1 MKKTAGMI
9 LTLIILLTAALVFF
23 ACDKT
28 PEFAPNGIC
37 ISENYIFFPTAKSDL
52 HNSELKEAFENFIA
66 SSNPYWT
73 PAPDYEV
80 YNFVDAK
87 TSKRYDIDIFQTYH
101 KEEERV
107 LYYVRQGQDV
117 YALSSANSVYTTCL
131 TNCAIT
137 DIDHDGNIEILVA
150 CLVIFDD
157 TNSHSNV
164 YVIDTNTKTSTGLTY
179 YDSASY
185 FKESEDGVVSI
196 YNLSAGKTPAQ
207 NDGESG
213 VLDRSYFDKATVLA
227 DAPMLNALKFDF
239 KGQSFEVSCDLFN
252 AEVTVVE
259 NDNMHMH
266 PYLFADRLIRLPFE
280 IEVHMTYLGAPF
292 EYVEPSYDPKPS
304 TSKLLLDGYIL
315 GYYTST
321 INSRW
326 WEPPTKHSVETNQ
339 QFATS
344 TFNIVPVN
352 ELQNIVGTYDLVVS
366 FDVEYNSEYSE
377 EFPEVSSVS
386 IHDQIV
392 IEDFLTITA

>member
-1 MKKTAGMI
+1 MKKLLVI
-9 LTLIILLTAALVFF
+9 VLSIILIVAFF
-23 ACDKT
+23 GCSPQESKYAH
-28 PEFAPNGIC
+28 NGIYTG
-37 ISENYIFFPTAKSDL
+37 ENYVFFPTAKSNL

-73 PAPDYEV
+73 PAPNYEV

-87 TSKRYDIDIFQTYH
+87 TSKRYGIDIFQTYH
-101 KEEERV
+101 KKEERV
-107 LYYVRQGQDV
+107 RYYVRQGQDV
-117 YALSSANSVYTTCL
+117 YELSAASSRYTTCL

-157 TNSHSNV
+157 TDIHSNV
-164 YVIDTNTKTSTGLTY
+164 YVIDTNTKTSTSLTY

-207 NDGESG
+207 KDGESG

-227 DAPMLNALKFDF
+227 DAPVLNNLKFDF
-239 KGQSFEVSCDLFN
+239 KRQSFEVSCDLFN

-259 NDNMHMH
+259 NDNNMH
-266 PYLFADRLIRLPFE
+266 PYLFADHLIRLPFE

-292 EYVEPSYDPKPS
+292 EYVEPSYTPNLS

-326 WEPPTKHSVETNQ
+326 WIPPTKHSVETNQ

-352 ELQNIVGTYDLVVS
+352 ELQNVVGTYDLVIS
-366 FDVEYNSEYSE
+366 FDVEYNGEYSE

-386 IHDQIV
+386 IHDQVV